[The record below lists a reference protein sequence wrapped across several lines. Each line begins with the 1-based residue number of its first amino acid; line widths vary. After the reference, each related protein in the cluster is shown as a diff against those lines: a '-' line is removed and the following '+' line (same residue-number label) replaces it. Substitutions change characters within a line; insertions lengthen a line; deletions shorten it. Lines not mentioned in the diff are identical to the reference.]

1 MRDKLA
7 NETMIIVN
15 LLLLQLWKLIIS
27 EITDQW
33 SNLQQ

>member
-1 MRDKLA
+1 MCDKLA

-15 LLLLQLWKLIIS
+15 LLLLQLWKFS

-33 SNLQQ
+33 SDLQQ